1 MKSADEIPETV
12 AQAFYIATHGK
23 PGVVVIDVPR
33 DCQRALT
40 AAKFPERVSLR
51 AYHPE
56 VYATPREVTRL
67 AKFLNEAR
75 RPLILAGGGVIAA
88 EASGDV
94 AALAHKAQI
103 PVTTTMMGIGA
114 IDGRDPLALGMSG
127 MYGTDA
133 ANRALREADLVLA
146 LGVRFN
152 DRTTGDVAKFARQA
166 KIVHV
171 DCDPSS
177 IDKNVPVALGIVA
190 DVKDLLTVVNSRILP
205 AKHEAWAASLKRAD
219 AAPRTASPDGA
230 INPASVVAAYSA
242 ATKGEAIVVTDVGQH
257 QLWVARDY
265 RHVHPRNFLTS
276 GGMGAMGF
284 GIPAAIGAAIA
295 RPGERVVAFVGDGG
309 AQMTFEELI
318 VAAELELDVTF
329 VVFVNE
335 ALGLVRQMQKESYG
349 GRYFATDLRVPDFV
363 KLSQACGVKATRV
376 ADPKSLDAAVRR
388 SLRGH
393 GPVLVEVAVSREA
406 CV

>member
-1 MKSADEIPETV
+1 
-12 AQAFYIATHGK
+12 
-23 PGVVVIDVPR
+23 
-33 DCQRALT
+33 
-40 AAKFPERVSLR
+40 VS
-51 AYHPE
+51 
-56 VYATPREVTRL
+56 RL
-67 AKFLNEAR
+67 AEMLNEAK

-88 EASGDV
+88 EASDDV

-114 IDGRDPLALGMSG
+114 IDERDPLALGMSG
-127 MYGTDA
+127 MYGTSV

-177 IDKNVPVALGIVA
+177 IDKNLAVALGIVA
-190 DVKDLLTVVNSRILP
+190 DVKDLLTVVNSRIHP
-205 AKHEAWAASLKRAD
+205 TEHAAWAASLKRAD
-219 AAPRTASPDGA
+219 AASRAAKAPTGAVDPRAVVDAFS
-230 INPASVVAAYSA
+230 SV
-242 ATKGEAIVVTDVGQH
+242 TKGEALVVTDVGQH
-257 QLWVARDY
+257 QLWVARGY
-265 RHVHPRNFLTS
+265 RHVYPRHFLTS

-295 RPGERVVAFVGDGG
+295 RPSERVVAFVGDGG

-318 VAAELELDVTF
+318 VAAELNLDVTF
-329 VVFVNE
+329 VVFVNR
-335 ALGLVRQMQKESYG
+335 ALGLVRQMQKEHYG
-349 GRYFATDLRVPDFV
+349 AKFFATDLRVPDFV
-363 KLSQACGVKATRV
+363 RLAEACGVKAVRV
-376 ADPKSLDAAVRR
+376 ADERALDAAVRR
-388 SLRGH
+388 VRRAK
-393 GPVLVEVAVSREA
+393 GPLLLEVAIPKEA